1 MKMISR
7 EKAIDLAV
15 NPKAKVYMLI
25 SIASDTK
32 IEQITSADAFC
43 YEELAAEEQPT
54 RKNAV
59 DHGKICSLYKAGW
72 QIKAIAEEC
81 KCAQPTVIN
90 HLISEGI
97 YKNKED

>member
-7 EKAIDLAV
+7 ERAIDLAV
-15 NPKAKVYMLI
+15 NPMAKIYMLI
-25 SIASDTK
+25 PIASDTT

-43 YEELAAEEQPT
+43 YEEPAKEQLT

-59 DHGKICSLYKAGW
+59 DHGKICALYEASW
-72 QIKAIAEEC
+72 QIKAIADEC
-81 KCAQPTVIN
+81 KCVPSTVIN